1 MRTALLPRHRSPFV
15 RVRPARLRAP
25 TSPRLG
31 SRPRASGATPGL
43 STRTMPMARFSEPD
57 SGPTTSATRTTHGHE
72 TRVVVTRPL
81 AGRRISPRRVC
92 RRASPCGDSR
102 GDEPLSRRPPKRT
115 SRADRPNRDEV
126 PCLLGL
132 GVPRSPRTAHLR
144 VARTLARR
152 AEPFEPQPRLQRAHP
167 MSTLAGRASR
177 GLRSR
182 TDPRRPM
189 RSHEDRGA
197 FDRRSARPFEEI
209 ALPARSSGP
218 PSTRPVLPS
227 VKKSVRAFAT
237 WSASASF
244 TAPWCPA

>member
-1 MRTALLPRHRSPFV
+1 MRIALPPRHRSSL
-15 RVRPARLRAP
+15 RQSGPARSRAP

-31 SRPRASGATPGL
+31 SRPRESDAAPGL
-43 STRTMPMARFSEPD
+43 STRTIPMARFSEPD

-102 GDEPLSRRPPKRT
+102 GDEPLSRRSPKRA

-144 VARTLARR
+144 VARMSARR
-152 AEPFEPQPRLQRAHP
+152 AEPFELRPAHP
-167 MSTLAGRASR
+167 MPTLAGRASR

-182 TDPRRPM
+182 TCPRRPM

-218 PSTRPVLPS
+218 PVHATRPPS
-227 VKKSVRAFAT
+227 IKKSVRAFAT
-237 WSASASF
+237 WSASAF
-244 TAPWCPA
+244 VTAPNARL

>member
-1 MRTALLPRHRSPFV
+1 ML
-15 RVRPARLRAP
+15 PARSRAP

-31 SRPRASGATPGL
+31 SRPRASDAAPGL

-57 SGPTTSATRTTHGHE
+57 SGPTTSATLRRTGNE

-81 AGRRISPRRVC
+81 AGRRFSPRRVC
-92 RRASPCGDSR
+92 RRASLSGLAQRRAALAALSEEGVAR
-102 GDEPLSRRPPKRT
+102 GPAESRRGSAPVTALESPARPGPRT
-115 SRADRPNRDEV
+115 SVSRARPSERRNPSDRR
-126 PCLLGL
+126 
-132 GVPRSPRTAHLR
+132 
-144 VARTLARR
+144 
-152 AEPFEPQPRLQRAHP
+152 RAHP
-167 MSTLAGRASR
+167 MPTLAGRASR

-182 TDPRRPM
+182 TCPRRPM

-218 PSTRPVLPS
+218 PVHATRPPS
-227 VKKSVRAFAT
+227 IKKSVRAFAT

-244 TAPWCPA
+244 AAP